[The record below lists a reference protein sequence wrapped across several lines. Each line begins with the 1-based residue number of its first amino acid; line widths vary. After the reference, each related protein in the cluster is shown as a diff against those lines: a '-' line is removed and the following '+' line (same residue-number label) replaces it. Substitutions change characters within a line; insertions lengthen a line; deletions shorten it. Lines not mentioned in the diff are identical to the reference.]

1 MYGGTCHSK
10 ECCGGAIHP
19 SFSSFAPWLNFLEQI
34 QWHKYKINESKA
46 NALNQYN
53 FIITRT
59 NKYLGRALSPRM
71 NCLVSFRVTLMWV
84 VSGDERM
91 SCHGIEWDCIC
102 CCWRCVYLFGWVDGA
117 FESQFDCRPNYCGT
131 TIKTSSL
138 AQGFVVYRTLSKW
151 NDEYVN
157 EVLGSELIRKES
169 SVHHNWVL
177 QQINLLRIEFLFG
190 LIFKGRQDPVLP

>member
-1 MYGGTCHSK
+1 MPQQRVLRWSHPSF
-10 ECCGGAIHP
+10 HP

-71 NCLVSFRVTLMWV
+71 NCLCPGDPYVSCVWGWTNV
-84 VSGDERM
+84 VP
-91 SCHGIEWDCIC
+91 WDGMGL
-102 CCWRCVYLFGWVDGA
+102 YLLLLLAMCLSLWLAGA

-190 LIFKGRQDPVLP
+190 LIFKGRQDPALP